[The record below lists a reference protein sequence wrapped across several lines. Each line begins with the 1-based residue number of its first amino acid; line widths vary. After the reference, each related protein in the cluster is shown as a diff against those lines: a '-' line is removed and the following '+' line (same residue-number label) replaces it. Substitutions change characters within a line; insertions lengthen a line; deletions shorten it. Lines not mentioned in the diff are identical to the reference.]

1 MTFVRSGGGVKYK
14 SFIGT
19 IEIGD
24 NVFIGA
30 RSIILYNV
38 KIGNNCIIGAGSI
51 VTKDIP
57 DNSVAVGVPAKVI
70 GKYEDIVKKYKK
82 YSIEHQNDD
91 LYDDETIEKIFWR

>member
-1 MTFVRSGGGVKYK
+1 MGP
-14 SFIGT
+14 
-19 IEIGD
+19 IEIGN

-70 GKYEDIVKKYKK
+70 GTFDSTLKKLEDYSKKYGG
-82 YSIEHQNDD
+82 YN
-91 LYDDETIEKIFWR
+91 LFDDEIQEKLFWKNRK